1 MRNNYLTYNHLT
13 RIKVEQGKPE
23 SLKKIFYSVGSL
35 PVFIEAG
42 VGLSFNHITGSAEN
56 TRMFIGVIPSDFTK
70 PLQNLELINLCDLT
84 PVFPKTAI
92 GILAVDNQVHQ
103 KSTCA
108 LSYVSF
114 NYPPLCQL

>member
-42 VGLSFNHITGSAEN
+42 VGLSFNHFTGLAEN
-56 TRMFIGVIPSDFTK
+56 THVSSLAKSHWILP
-70 PLQNLELINLCDLT
+70 DLY
-84 PVFPKTAI
+84 KTWS
-92 GILAVDNQVHQ
+92 L
-103 KSTCA
+103 
-108 LSYVSF
+108 
-114 NYPPLCQL
+114 